1 MVRNAKDHSRVDL
14 CVNWVLSR
22 IESDV
27 LRPGMR
33 LPSVRRMALERG
45 VSPFTVVEAYGRLVG
60 EGHVEARRRSGFYVL
75 PCAVRQRV
83 LPSPPAT
90 VDVSWLLHHMLR
102 GPDAR
107 GPGVGVLPSSWLDAA
122 QIAAAMRTLGREGA
136 RRWLR
141 PGEGRGFVPLREV
154 LQRRLA
160 ALDIIAGVDQIVL
173 TTGVTHSL
181 DLALRALVPPG
192 DTILCLDPSWFGAL
206 GVAAANGVHVV
217 GVPMLPGGPDLQ
229 LLERVAREI
238 RPRLLVLGA
247 AAQNPTGLSFA
258 PGMAGAVIDI
268 ARRYDF
274 HVFEDDVYADLCT
287 VPVRRL
293 AAHGG
298 LDRVLHASSFSKTL
312 ASNVRVGFL
321 ACAPQLAER
330 IVNAKVLGGFTTPE
344 INERLVHKLLVEGRF
359 ADHVKGLRKRLFEHR
374 ESMRERL
381 STLDVPIFGV
391 DHDGLFFWVDMSC
404 DTTRLAGDCAERG
417 LLVAPGALFSPRQ
430 EQSRWMRLNV
440 TTPVDEVLEVVH
452 ASCDPRAA
460 AGYHI
465 VNAQKRVPD
474 PRTH

>member
-1 MVRNAKDHSRVDL
+1 MRDHNGHSRIDL
-14 CVNWVLSR
+14 CVNWVMSR
-22 IESDV
+22 VESDV

-33 LPSVRRMALERG
+33 LPSVRRMAAERG

-60 EGHVEARRRSGFYVL
+60 EGYIEARRRSGFYVL
-75 PCAVRQRV
+75 PRTGHRRV
-83 LPSPPAT
+83 LPNPPAA
-90 VDVSWLLHHMLR
+90 VDFTWLLHHMLQ
-102 GPDAR
+102 GADAR
-107 GPGVGVLPSSWLDAA
+107 GPGVGVLPSSWLDAT
-122 QIAAAMRTLGREGA
+122 QIGAAMRALGREGP

-141 PGEGRGFVPLREV
+141 PGEGRGFAPLREV

-206 GVAAANGVHVV
+206 GVAAAHGVHVV

-238 RPRLLVLGA
+238 RPRLLVVGA

-258 PGMAGAVIDI
+258 PGVAGAVIDI

-298 LDRVLHASSFSKTL
+298 MDRVLHASSFSKTL
-312 ASNVRVGFL
+312 ASNVRVGFV

-359 ADHVKGLRKRLFEHR
+359 ADHVKGLRKRLFDQR

-381 STLDVPIFGV
+381 SALDVPIFGV

-404 DTTRLAGDCAERG
+404 DTTRLAAYCAERE
-417 LLVAPGALFSPRQ
+417 LLVAPGPLFSPRH
-430 EQSRWMRLNV
+430 EPSRWMRLNV
-440 TTPVDEVLEVVH
+440 TTPVNEVLEVVR
-452 ASCDPRAA
+452 ASRDLRAA
-460 AGYHI
+460 AGLKCDHF
-465 VNAQKRVPD
+465 QGR
-474 PRTH
+474 